1 MKMKMKG
8 WERNKGKKNV
18 DWTSGFRCKTFKMVV
33 DGLIKFEEC

>member
-1 MKMKMKG
+1 MKMKG